1 MTILYDPCSLVVW
14 GVDND
19 NASERSLERLEDV
32 QPSLF
37 ETRLAQEYICFRTYL
52 MVNFRGY
59 MCVSLFFKYVFFYNP
74 VLTECLGKE
83 SLPR

>member
-1 MTILYDPCSLVVW
+1 MIHAVWLCGGLTTIMLLKGPLK
-14 GVDND
+14 
-19 NASERSLERLEDV
+19 RLEDV

-74 VLTECLGKE
+74 ILTECLGKE